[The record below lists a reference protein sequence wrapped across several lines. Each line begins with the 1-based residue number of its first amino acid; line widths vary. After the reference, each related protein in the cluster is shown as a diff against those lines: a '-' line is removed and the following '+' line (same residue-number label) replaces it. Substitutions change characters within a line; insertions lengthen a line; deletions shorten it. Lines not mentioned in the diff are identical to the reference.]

1 MVHRIQRS
9 RIGEAVFT
17 NAHLDVTPAGG
28 SYRSALTFTGSGFA
42 PNESVRVYTSG
53 VGSAVLASATA
64 DAAGSFSAT
73 ASAPQSVNGPRIFVS
88 VGESSGMLGAASFW
102 MEARLIL
109 SPNSGS
115 VGSTVTAAGYGFASR
130 DWSTSSGTTRV
141 LCWAPCR
148 RVLTA
153 RSTGARRS
161 HSQCQP
167 GPRTARMGSSGTPG
181 LRRLGEAGSGCS
193 DLVAV

>member
-1 MVHRIQRS
+1 VVHRIQRS

-130 DWSTSSGTTRV
+130 DMVNVFWDN
-141 LCWAPCR
+141 
-148 RVLTA
+148 
-153 RSTGARRS
+153 
-161 HSQCQP
+161 
-167 GPRTARMGSSGTPG
+167 PRTLLGTVPAGVNGSFDGSAAIAFTVPAGAAYGKNGVFGHAG
-181 LRRLGEAGSGCS
+181 LEETGRGWFW
-193 DLVAV
+193 VQ